1 MSVTVSIHQTLR
13 HLIGD
18 QVTVEVSGTTVGEC
32 LYDLVKQFP
41 GVEPRLFDKKRKLL
55 NYIDIYVNTESSY
68 PEELAKPVKDGDEL
82 HITLIIAGG

>member
-1 MSVTVSIHQTLR
+1 MSVKVSIHQTLR
-13 HLIGD
+13 HLTGD
-18 QVTVEVSGTTVGEC
+18 RATVEVGGTTVGEC

-41 GVEPRLFDKKRKLL
+41 GIELRLFDKRGKLL

-68 PEELAKPVKDGDEL
+68 PEELARPVKDGDEL